1 MGKQY
6 DQITPTLQSF
16 IQAQPLF
23 FVATAP
29 LSENGHVNLSP
40 KGYDTFRILSP
51 HQVAYLDLTG
61 SGNETSAHLAENGRI
76 TFMFCAFHG
85 APQILRL
92 YGKGETILPG
102 SERWEEL
109 LALFPGYPGIR
120 QIILAS
126 IHRAQTTC
134 GYAVPLMELQQQ
146 RETLT
151 RWATA
156 KGEEALINYRGDNN
170 CMSVDGLPTPLAQQY
185 KEQ

>member
-23 FVATAP
+23 FVATAH
-29 LSENGHVNLSP
+29 LS
-40 KGYDTFRILSP
+40 
-51 HQVAYLDLTG
+51 
-61 SGNETSAHLAENGRI
+61 ENGRI

-126 IHRAQTTC
+126 IHRAQTSC